1 MPIATSEPMLMFYPS
16 CSSAEV
22 IVHLRNR
29 GTKAYRPDVYGRT
42 IVVERQIR
50 ASGAGSYK
58 LKSLTGLVVS
68 SKKEELISVLDHC
81 NIQVGPPSHLFSF
94 VLASLISAL

>member
-1 MPIATSEPMLMFYPS
+1 MFMFYPS

-22 IVHLRNR
+22 IVYLRNR
-29 GTKAYRPDVYGRT
+29 GTKAYRPDVYGCT

-58 LKSLTGLVVS
+58 LKGLRGLVVS
-68 SKKEELISVLDHC
+68 SKKEELISILDHC
-81 NIQVGPPSHLFSF
+81 NIQVGPPSHLSSF